1 MHIKSSFPL
10 TENATKQYSTE
21 NTTLPDAQPF
31 PLQDPSNFR
40 FKRQIST
47 DSSDSSDIKFSTKT
61 PTKRLTTSPKRHQT
75 NPEES
80 KSQTFQK
87 QSVELDPLKLYS
99 PVKAQISPP
108 PYTATVQWVLKGED
122 PNPSK
127 EEDFIPVP
135 KQQTGTRIM
144 STSTTTTENKGHNR
158 TDSFSSKD
166 FQQEMLSG
174 FRGRGGEP
182 NNTAT
187 TTTKSNNPMVTERG
201 FIFPKAPSVSD
212 PIPFSPRVVGTPPQF
227 KTRNKAVEKNVLDY
241 LKSELEKPPS
251 LDDVSSD
258 SVFGSS
264 ASPPEHRQNYMGLL
278 RHRALRSFSDIE
290 RSPSKSETDEIQA
303 ILRELKRCISDPT
316 FTPPSQKAMLRE
328 ERLTHGFFPPNDWS
342 EEESPPDSFDHVT
355 DQVRINADLRRMNS
369 IMRNQLDAM
378 KKQQAK
384 RQLFSPN
391 SRVSSS
397 SEGKCQNMTNN
408 NLFFSGQ

>member
-1 MHIKSSFPL
+1 MHLFIFLNYNIIKKLIFY
-10 TENATKQYSTE
+10 EIIFNI
-21 NTTLPDAQPF
+21 
-31 PLQDPSNFR
+31 
-40 FKRQIST
+40 QIL
-47 DSSDSSDIKFSTKT
+47 SSD
-61 PTKRLTTSPKRHQT
+61 
-75 NPEES
+75 
-80 KSQTFQK
+80 
-87 QSVELDPLKLYS
+87 V
-99 PVKAQISPP
+99 
-108 PYTATVQWVLKGED
+108 
-122 PNPSK
+122 
-127 EEDFIPVP
+127 
-135 KQQTGTRIM
+135 
-144 STSTTTTENKGHNR
+144 
-158 TDSFSSKD
+158 
-166 FQQEMLSG
+166 
-174 FRGRGGEP
+174 
-182 NNTAT
+182 
-187 TTTKSNNPMVTERG
+187 
-201 FIFPKAPSVSD
+201 
-212 PIPFSPRVVGTPPQF
+212 F
-227 KTRNKAVEKNVLDY
+227 KTLFSILSIFFFNVLDY

-328 ERLTHGFFPPNDWS
+328 ERLAHGFFPPNDWS

-355 DQVRINADLRRMNS
+355 DQARINADLRRMNS

-397 SEGKCQNMTNN
+397 SEGKYQNMTNN
-408 NLFFSGQ
+408 NLFFSGQWSQL